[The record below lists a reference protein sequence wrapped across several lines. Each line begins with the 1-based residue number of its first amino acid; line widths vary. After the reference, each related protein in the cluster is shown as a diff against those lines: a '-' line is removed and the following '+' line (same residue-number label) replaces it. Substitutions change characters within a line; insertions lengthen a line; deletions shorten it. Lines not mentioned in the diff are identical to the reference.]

1 MANILITE
9 KQMVQ
14 LSKKLVSEAVG
25 VPEHI
30 LDAAETLYQKVENH
44 IKNINEKKE
53 EYKFDGDLNVEL
65 GTKKK
70 IQVDDYNLTIRV
82 EVLDNYDEEPQ
93 ISSMAV
99 MQSFGF
105 DRDIYLKRNEQNT
118 TLTLIITFI
127 ASEEW
132 EPNDL
137 YETIEKDKVYQTASL
152 AHELKHKYDKQAKE
166 TGLVGPE
173 AEYQATQRV
182 GTFGIPTI
190 DHKFF
195 RYAYFISMAE
205 NLVRPVEVAS
215 QMRSMD
221 IKKSQFR
228 EFIENERVYK
238 ELVEIKKFKFETL
251 ISELYEQ
258 MGRVD
263 ALLDHV
269 DKYDENMSE
278 EEKINRVLEVVYIS
292 VVNTRMEIFV
302 HMTEHGTDNI
312 VRMGMMLNALP
323 SFMKSSVEGLKK
335 TDEVR
340 EKFLKYTIRFKNNP
354 VKFFEN
360 ECEHFNYTA
369 NKILKRIGKIYSLAK
384 DDDINESIINWE
396 LHQKMMEKK
405 YGKRKIETEYKYKK
419 YR

>member
-9 KQMVQ
+9 KQMTQ

-132 EPNDL
+132 EPND
-137 YETIEKDKVYQTASL
+137 YVDVYSSDR
-152 AHELKHKYDKQAKE
+152 KY
-166 TGLVGPE
+166 
-173 AEYQATQRV
+173 
-182 GTFGIPTI
+182 
-190 DHKFF
+190 
-195 RYAYFISMAE
+195 
-205 NLVRPVEVAS
+205 
-215 QMRSMD
+215 
-221 IKKSQFR
+221 
-228 EFIENERVYK
+228 
-238 ELVEIKKFKFETL
+238 
-251 ISELYEQ
+251 
-258 MGRVD
+258 
-263 ALLDHV
+263 
-269 DKYDENMSE
+269 
-278 EEKINRVLEVVYIS
+278 
-292 VVNTRMEIFV
+292 V
-302 HMTEHGTDNI
+302 HNSTNFHI
-312 VRMGMMLNALP
+312 L
-323 SFMKSSVEGLKK
+323 MK
-335 TDEVR
+335 
-340 EKFLKYTIRFKNNP
+340 
-354 VKFFEN
+354 
-360 ECEHFNYTA
+360 
-369 NKILKRIGKIYSLAK
+369 
-384 DDDINESIINWE
+384 
-396 LHQKMMEKK
+396 
-405 YGKRKIETEYKYKK
+405 
-419 YR
+419 